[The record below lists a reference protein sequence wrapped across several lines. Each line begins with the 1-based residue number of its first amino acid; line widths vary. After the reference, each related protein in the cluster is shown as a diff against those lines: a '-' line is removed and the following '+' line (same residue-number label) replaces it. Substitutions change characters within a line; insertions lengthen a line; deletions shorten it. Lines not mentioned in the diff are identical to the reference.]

1 MKLLQ
6 NGLDWTL
13 ALNGQTIL
21 ESSAQAPL
29 VYVGCGQESVDM
41 YRGNF
46 KIEDYVTERRPLR
59 TTAVTQTA

>member
-29 VYVGCGQESVDM
+29 VYVDRKSV
-41 YRGNF
+41 
-46 KIEDYVTERRPLR
+46 V
-59 TTAVTQTA
+59 